1 MRGLRLTRFDCG
13 IFLMSFAVLLVEL
26 LLTRIF
32 SVTLYYH
39 LSFMVVS
46 LAMLGF
52 GASGLLINL
61 LQNRFTGIKVE
72 AVLCFSA
79 MLFAASTVIAV
90 GVGFRLPVSLTLTT
104 VNLLHFGLIY
114 LSCVVP
120 FLTGGLVV
128 AVILKHRVEQA
139 NRLYFFDLLGAALA
153 CMLFIPLTNWLG
165 APTLVLVG
173 AGVAAFAAVVFSW
186 RYRPRMSLTAML
198 LSGLL
203 FLAAIANQ
211 FWNFYEIRV
220 IKGLQ
225 QPPTLALKWNSFSR
239 VEVVSSTTTRDFLE
253 PHRPEARGLSGKL
266 DPAFQ
271 IAEVYLRYDANAAT
285 QITRFDGDLSRLR
298 HLRYDVT
305 AAPYLMRHYGNVLVL
320 GAGGGRD
327 ILTALQMG
335 SGPVTAVEINPL
347 TIELMRGQFKDFTGG
362 LYDNYP
368 GVRVVHDDGRSF
380 LRHQS
385 EPYDLIQASLVDT
398 WAASSAGAYALTE
411 SNLYTVEAFTD
422 YLRHLSPDGVIA
434 FSRWFFKPP
443 AETLRVVTLAVEA
456 LKLQNVS
463 EPSQH
468 ILIVRTHDLG
478 DGGGVLCTVLIKRSP
493 FTEDELAMLRAWAT
507 EMDFVITYAPDDLKR
522 GVAPN
527 EFHELLGSRY
537 AQFVADYPCDI
548 SAVYDDRPFFF
559 DRVPVAAWLA
569 QRLGLATSPTGN
581 GAMTLGGQALLASL
595 MLSALCTIALML
607 WPLLRLKT
615 WRKQG
620 QGSQSRT
627 RFIRQRSTSVLWTL
641 YFSCLGFGFIT
652 IELVLLQRFNLFLG
666 YPVYSLSVVLFTML
680 LASGVGSL
688 IAGRW
693 NASSTLMRVFPL
705 LCAVLFLYAVALRPL
720 INLTLGMATVS
731 KILLAAVL
739 IAPLGLLM
747 GIPFP
752 TALRTIGRNGDDFVA
767 WAWAAN
773 GVASVFGSSVSM
785 TISMTYGFTYS
796 FWMGAATYL
805 LALLVAVSL
814 NHLDAFA
821 TCSVD
826 HL

>member
-1 MRGLRLTRFDCG
+1 MRGLHLTRFDSG

-61 LQNRFTGIKVE
+61 LQKRFAGVKVE
-72 AVLCFSA
+72 AVLCFAA
-79 MLFAASTVIAV
+79 MLFATSTVIAV
-90 GVGFRLPVSLTLTT
+90 GVAFRLPVLLTLTK
-104 VNLLHFGLIY
+104 VNLLRFGLIY
-114 LSCVVP
+114 LFCVVP
-120 FLTGGLVV
+120 FLAGGLAV
-128 AVILKHRVEQA
+128 ALILKHRVEQA

-165 APTLVLVG
+165 APTAVLVG
-173 AGVAAFAAVVFSW
+173 AGVAAFAAVVFAW
-186 RYRPRMSLTAML
+186 RHLPRVSLAATV

-203 FLAAIANQ
+203 FLTAIANQ

-220 IKGLQ
+220 TKGFQ
-225 QPPTLALKWNSFSR
+225 QPPMLALKWNSFSR
-239 VEVVSSTTTRDFLE
+239 VEVAAYKGSRDFRD
-253 PHRPEARGLSGKL
+253 PHPPEARGLSRKL

-285 QITRFDGDLSRLR
+285 QITRFDGNLSRLR

-305 AAPYLMRHYGNVLVL
+305 AAPYLMRRYRNVLVL

-327 ILTALQMG
+327 ILTALEMG

-368 GVRVVHDDGRSF
+368 GVRIVHNEGRSF
-380 LRHQS
+380 LRHES

-422 YLRHLSPDGVIA
+422 YLRHLSPNGVIA

-443 AETLRVVTLAVEA
+443 AETLRIVTLAVEA

-468 ILIVRTHDLG
+468 IFIVRTHDLG

-493 FTEDELAMLRAWAT
+493 FAEDELAMLRAWAT

-537 AQFVADYPCDI
+537 AQFVADYPYDI

-569 QRLGLATSPTGN
+569 QRLGLATSPTGS
-581 GAMTLGGQALLASL
+581 GTMTLGGQALLASL

-607 WPLLRLKT
+607 WPLVRLKR
-615 WRKQG
+615 WRKR
-620 QGSQSRT
+620 QGSQ
-627 RFIRQRSTSVLWTL
+627 FHNPIIRQRSRSVLWTL

-720 INLTLGMATVS
+720 INLTLGMETVP
-731 KILLAAVL
+731 KIFLAAVL
-739 IAPLGLLM
+739 ITPLGLLM

-785 TISMTYGFTYS
+785 IISMTYGFTYS
-796 FWMGAATYL
+796 FWMGAAAYL
-805 LALLVAVSL
+805 LALLVAVCL
-814 NHLDAFA
+814 NRLDAFA
-821 TCSVD
+821 T
-826 HL
+826 

>member
-1 MRGLRLTRFDCG
+1 MRVSHLTRFDSG

-61 LQNRFTGIKVE
+61 FQKRFAGGKVE
-72 AVLCFSA
+72 AVLCFAA
-79 MLFAASTVIAV
+79 MLFAVSTVIAV
-90 GVGFRLPVSLTLTT
+90 GVAFRLPISLTLTK
-104 VNLLHFGLIY
+104 VNLLRFGLIY
-114 LSCVVP
+114 LFCVVP
-120 FLTGGLVV
+120 FLAGGLVV
-128 AVILKHRVEQA
+128 ALILKHRLEQA

-165 APTLVLVG
+165 APTAVLVG
-173 AGVAAFAAVVFSW
+173 AGVAALAAAVFSW
-186 RYRPRMSLTAML
+186 RNMPRVSSAAML
-198 LSGLL
+198 LGGML
-203 FLAAIANQ
+203 FLTAIANQ
-211 FWNFYEIRV
+211 FWNFYDIRV
-220 IKGLQ
+220 TKGRQ
-225 QPPTLALKWNSFSR
+225 QPPMLALKWNSFSR
-239 VEVVSSTTTRDFLE
+239 VEVEASKATRDFRD
-253 PHRPEARGLSGKL
+253 PHRPEARGLSRKL

-285 QITRFDGDLSRLR
+285 QVTRFDGDLSRLR

-305 AAPYLMRHYGNVLVL
+305 AAPYSMRRYRKVLVL

-368 GVRVVHDDGRSF
+368 GVRIVHDEGRSF
-380 LRHQS
+380 LRHES
-385 EPYDLIQASLVDT
+385 EPYELIQASLVDT

-411 SNLYTVEAFTD
+411 SNLYTVEAFAD

-434 FSRWFFKPP
+434 FSRWFFTPP

-468 ILIVRTHDLG
+468 IFIVRTHGLG

-493 FTEDELAMLRAWAT
+493 FTEDELARLKAWAT

-527 EFHELLGSRY
+527 EFHELLSSRY
-537 AQFVADYPCDI
+537 AQFVADYPYDI

-569 QRLGLATSPTGN
+569 QRLGLATSRTGS
-581 GAMTLGGQALLASL
+581 GTLTLGGQALLASL

-607 WPLLRLKT
+607 WPLVRFKR
-615 WRKQG
+615 WRKQR
-620 QGSQSRT
+620 QGSQYHT
-627 RFIRQRSTSVLWTL
+627 PVIRQRSRSALWTL

-705 LCAVLFLYAVALRPL
+705 LCAVLFLYAVALPPL
-720 INLTLGMATVS
+720 INLRLGMETVP
-731 KILLAAVL
+731 KILLAVVL
-739 IAPLGLLM
+739 ITPLSLLM

-752 TALRTIGRNGDDFVA
+752 TALRAIGRNGDEFVA

-785 TISMTYGFTYS
+785 IISMTYGFTYS
-796 FWMGAATYL
+796 FWMGAAAYL
-805 LALLVAVSL
+805 LALLVAICLSR
-814 NHLDAFA
+814 LDAFA
-821 TCSVD
+821 TGTV
-826 HL
+826 H